1 MNLDWSEQSP
11 HIRTLFRPWR
21 QGDGY
26 TEDDIAAAEAR
37 YGVRIPA
44 TLRSFYGTWGRR
56 RDLTRMN
63 EDLLGPDTWAVHSNA
78 LIICA
83 ENQGCAYWA
92 LPMETLGEADP
103 PVVVADD
110 ELSTVWE
117 VTDGLVWRASHPRA
131 SALLDDLTYG
141 HAFAGG
147 AVHGALSGRVHFLP

>member
-1 MNLDWSEQSP
+1 
-11 HIRTLFRPWR
+11 
-21 QGDGY
+21 
-26 TEDDIAAAEAR
+26 
-37 YGVRIPA
+37 
-44 TLRSFYGTWGRR
+44 
-56 RDLTRMN
+56 
-63 EDLLGPDTWAVHSNA
+63 VHSNA